1 MQDFLFFSGRN
12 IERFRKI
19 FGQLMIKC
27 PARNRT
33 MVFYFWFIVRRWE
46 GNKILV
52 IVSSKTPYNSL
63 ILIYMYLLLI
73 AWCHVNKCHHII
85 SSCYHLRSKYIACR
99 YHTGILVCNIRIKQ
113 TYKHQCQGLYQAV
126 FSDNLYLNEY
136 VVYMYYLADRTSTP
150 SYERLWQ
157 ISTACWRNIH
167 STQQV
172 DRMDRSEGPWC
183 WWKNSCTSWYG
194 KYPIVYRVLYIPSGV
209 GFLPSTVCI
218 HLHLHRYTFPIVVYK
233 VLDLRLFD
241 VNSWYTVVSCCFSLF
256 GSRNKVVK
264 KHGLHGSE
272 HFFVSLAWFILSFK
286 TLYRACIGSLSETWL
301 FVDRPS
307 RSQNAD
313 RIPRCR

>member
-1 MQDFLFFSGRN
+1 MMTHFFGQHLMQDFLFFSGRN

-233 VLDLRLFD
+233 V
-241 VNSWYTVVSCCFSLF
+241 W
-256 GSRNKVVK
+256 
-264 KHGLHGSE
+264 
-272 HFFVSLAWFILSFK
+272 
-286 TLYRACIGSLSETWL
+286 
-301 FVDRPS
+301 RPS
-307 RSQNAD
+307 TIWCEQLIYSCFMLFQS
-313 RIPRCR
+313 IW